1 MSESLNV
8 KWPMDLGA
16 PDGSLEAKQKRPG
29 DLGRDVVDPSR
40 YYSRDYMEQEWQ
52 RLWPKVWLLVG
63 VTPDIKEPGD
73 FFTFKHGHEEF
84 IVVRQEDDGIKAF
97 YNVCPHRAN
106 RVCLTEQGSM
116 DKFSCPFH
124 NWQFGT
130 DGRNINI
137 TDEETYDAELI
148 AHRPGLT
155 EVRCDQ
161 LGGLIFINMDGTA
174 PPLKEWIGLPEG
186 YIENYEIEKM
196 NVVRHVRSE
205 WLANWKTG
213 VEAFYETYHL
223 PHIHPQT
230 QGVMED
236 FSQVDLYP
244 NGFSRMIVPIGVKSH
259 RVADQESIDPYQ
271 AHMMMEAGI
280 DPESFD
286 GSAKDVRAA
295 VQQAKRER
303 GKKFKLDYYDK
314 MTDGQLTDSWATGFF
329 PNVQIGMHPE
339 GVFIMRFVPHPTDP
353 ERFYYDNM
361 TLFRY
366 VNDPGYTV
374 PGWMGL
380 PEDTD
385 VSGDIRPE
393 IEHFAADQQA
403 DLGEVLDQDVEL
415 IHSVQEGVK
424 SRGFKGPLWCEQED
438 RLRHLEKEIDRY
450 MAGEK

>member
-1 MSESLNV
+1 MSENLNV

-16 PDGSLEAKQKRPG
+16 PQGSLEAKQPRPEN
-29 DLGRDVVDPSR
+29 LGQDVVDPSR
-40 YYSRDYMEQEWQ
+40 YYDRAYMEKEWHM
-52 RLWPKVWLLVG
+52 LWPRVWLLAG
-63 VTPDIKEPGD
+63 VTPDIKEAGD
-73 FFTFKHGHEEF
+73 FIVFKHGHEEF
-84 IVVRQEDDGIKAF
+84 IIVRQEDNSIKAF

-106 RVCLTEQGSM
+106 RVCLSEQGSM

-124 NWQFGT
+124 NWQFGI
-130 DGRNINI
+130 DGGNVKI
-137 TDEETYDAELI
+137 TDEETYDPEI
-148 AHRPGLT
+148 IKHRPGLT
-155 EVRCDQ
+155 EIRCED
-161 LGGLIFINMDGTA
+161 LGGLIFINMDGNA

-259 RVADQESIDPYQ
+259 RMADQDSIDPYQ
-271 AHMMMEAGI
+271 THMMMEAGI
-280 DPESFD
+280 DPESYD
-286 GSAKDVRAA
+286 GTSAGVRVA

-303 GKKFKLDYYDK
+303 GKRFGLDYYDK
-314 MTDGQLTDSWATGFF
+314 LTDGQLTDSWATGFF

-366 VNDPGYTV
+366 VDDPGYTV

-385 VSGDIRPE
+385 VSGEIRPE
-393 IEHFAADQQA
+393 IEHFSETDRA

-415 IHSVQEGVK
+415 IASVQEGVK

-438 RLRHLEKEIDRY
+438 RLRHLQREIDRY
-450 MAGEK
+450 MSGEK

>member
-1 MSESLNV
+1 MSENLNV

-16 PDGSLEAKQKRPG
+16 PQDSLEAKQPRPEN
-29 DLGRDVVDPSR
+29 LGQDVVDPSR
-40 YYSRDYMEQEWQ
+40 YYDRAYMEKEWHM
-52 RLWPKVWLLVG
+52 LWPKVWLLAG
-63 VTPDIKEPGD
+63 VTPDIKEAGD
-73 FFTFKHGHEEF
+73 FIVFKHGHEEF
-84 IVVRQEDDGIKAF
+84 IIVRQEDDSIKAF

-106 RVCLTEQGSM
+106 RVCLSEQGSM

-124 NWQFGT
+124 NWQFGI
-130 DGRNINI
+130 DGGNVKI
-137 TDEETYDAELI
+137 TDEETYDPEI
-148 AHRPGLT
+148 IKHRPGLT
-155 EVRCDQ
+155 EIRCED
-161 LGGLIFINMDGTA
+161 LGGLIFINMDGNA

-259 RVADQESIDPYQ
+259 RMADQDSIDPYQ
-271 AHMMMEAGI
+271 THMMMEAGI
-280 DPESFD
+280 DPESYD
-286 GSAKDVRAA
+286 GTSAGVRVA

-303 GKKFKLDYYDK
+303 GKRFGLDYYDK
-314 MTDGQLTDSWATGFF
+314 LTDGQLTDSWATGFF

-366 VNDPGYTV
+366 VDDPGYTV

-385 VSGDIRPE
+385 VSGEIRPE
-393 IEHFAADQQA
+393 IEHFSDTDRA

-415 IHSVQEGVK
+415 IASVQEGVK

-438 RLRHLEKEIDRY
+438 RLRHLQREIDRY
-450 MAGEK
+450 MSGEK